1 MSFGQKPFRIPPV
14 GPASAY
20 QTFQIKTPRGPE
32 FERPATCE
40 EVDCD
45 AWRYGW
51 STRVPVFSTDL
62 LAAVRASGRRFSEY
76 PPGASDVLLGDDV
89 VTVTSAEHLFVFG
102 PGNACFRASQH
113 RLPVRPDLP
122 QIFLARDGDW
132 RGNPRGTQ
140 PRVHTRPEDW
150 VEHAQEV
157 TANVVDRIE
166 RG

>member
-1 MSFGQKPFRIPPV
+1 MSFGQKPFRFEPQ

-32 FERPATCE
+32 VERPATCE

-51 STRVPVFSTDL
+51 VTRVPATDNFLDMIRGSKRTWTAVDQVGGEWVFTF
-62 LAAVRASGRRFSEY
+62 A
-76 PPGASDVLLGDDV
+76 PG
-89 VTVTSAEHLFVFG
+89 T
-102 PGNACFRASQH
+102 ACFQAGLH
-113 RLPVRPDLP
+113 HKPVRPDLP
-122 QIFLARDGDW
+122 QLFLARDGDW

-140 PRVHTRPEDW
+140 PRIHTRPEDW

-157 TANVVDRIE
+157 TAQVVDRSE